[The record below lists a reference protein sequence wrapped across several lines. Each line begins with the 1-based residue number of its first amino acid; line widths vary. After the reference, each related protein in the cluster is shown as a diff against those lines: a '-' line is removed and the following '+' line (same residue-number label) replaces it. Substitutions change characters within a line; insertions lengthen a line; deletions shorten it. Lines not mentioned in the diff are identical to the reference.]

1 MGQLPEFPG
10 ERDTGPQEEVSRQGL
25 RNMQHRECREQRPSH
40 TGSLVHISLQASNT
54 EANMQGDWTVQ
65 LLPQ

>member
-1 MGQLPEFPG
+1 MQRREAHTNLL
-10 ERDTGPQEEVSRQGL
+10 L
-25 RNMQHRECREQRPSH
+25 RAVREYREQWPSH

-65 LLPQ
+65 VLPQ